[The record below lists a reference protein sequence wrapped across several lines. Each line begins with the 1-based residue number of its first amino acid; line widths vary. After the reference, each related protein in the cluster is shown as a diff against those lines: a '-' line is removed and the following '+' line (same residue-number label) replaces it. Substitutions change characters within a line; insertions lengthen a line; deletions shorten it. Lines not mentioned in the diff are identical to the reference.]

1 MLHLKLYLIF
11 FFTFK
16 TITINNMI
24 GASKAMVQL
33 GNDLNR
39 EANGYTQNA
48 IGAFG
53 RLDSQSQIIEDNLE
67 ILRNKVDNDRSG
79 IAQNLQRIQ
88 EASDHANELEQ
99 QAMGNV
105 TRLSTIVEIL
115 KILIQNFY

>member
-1 MLHLKLYLIF
+1 
-11 FFTFK
+11 
-16 TITINNMI
+16 MI

-88 EASDHANELEQ
+88 DASDHANELEQ

-115 KILIQNFY
+115 KILIQNFLLIKIP